1 MSGLAQRLWNDQEGA
16 ELTEY
21 SLVIGVVALG
31 AIAVLTVFRDAIS
44 GLFNRLV
51 TSVNGVTP

>member
-1 MSGLAQRLWNDQEGA
+1 MKTLTRLWNDESGA

-31 AIAVLTVFRDAIS
+31 VVAVLIVFRDKITA
-44 GLFNRLV
+44 LFNRIGTKLDSAG
-51 TSVNGVTP
+51 T